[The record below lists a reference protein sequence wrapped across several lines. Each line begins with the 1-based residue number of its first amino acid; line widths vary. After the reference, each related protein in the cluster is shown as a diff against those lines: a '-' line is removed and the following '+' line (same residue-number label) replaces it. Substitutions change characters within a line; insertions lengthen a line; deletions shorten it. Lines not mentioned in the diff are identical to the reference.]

1 MIHCEIQVL
10 FFSRKLYLYV
20 CMYES
25 FDLLIMNVT
34 NPWISDIHSK
44 VTHSKS
50 HNLSFLLSLYL
61 KLVVLR
67 KSLRLYLAART
78 PTPNAF
84 IDNEAASCGLRKP
97 LSD

>member
-1 MIHCEIQVL
+1 
-10 FFSRKLYLYV
+10 
-20 CMYES
+20 MYES
-25 FDLLIMNVT
+25 FDLLIMNVI

-84 IDNEAASCGLRKP
+84 IDNEAASCGMRKP
-97 LSD
+97 LSVQG

>member
-1 MIHCEIQVL
+1 
-10 FFSRKLYLYV
+10 
-20 CMYES
+20 MYES

-44 VTHSKS
+44 VTH
-50 HNLSFLLSLYL
+50 LSFLLSLYL

-84 IDNEAASCGLRKP
+84 IDNEAASCGMRKP
-97 LSD
+97 LSDQG